1 MGESGHG
8 GVLLAFLSPDLI
20 LDLSIH
26 PFMTAKFPSSHSVML
41 YTEAVESDPKSQSCH
56 TPEQAF
62 KKLILIKHKNKKQ
75 RYSLVHLQSRYSGD
89 ERNVHVPSSFDL
101 PQS

>member
-1 MGESGHG
+1 
-8 GVLLAFLSPDLI
+8 
-20 LDLSIH
+20 
-26 PFMTAKFPSSHSVML
+26 MTAKFPSSHSVML
-41 YTEAVESDPKSQSCH
+41 YTEAIEGDPKSQSCH

-89 ERNVHVPSSFDL
+89 ERNVHVPLTCPSLKSGL
-101 PQS
+101 LKKKKKKNLLKGLC